1 MGNCLGKRD
10 KGGHTLGGSSTNPQ
24 NTTSAT
30 LGSSQSPT
38 QQQHDSQRDAM
49 LAAAERRR
57 QEAENRGVKQGGK
70 LSKQLAE
77 QKRQNPMQSDSNE
90 LPERMVWD

>member
-1 MGNCLGKRD
+1 MGNCFGKRN
-10 KGGHTLGGSSTNPQ
+10 KGGHTLGGNT
-24 NTTSAT
+24 TTSAAT
-30 LGSSQSPT
+30 PGSSQSPT
-38 QQQHDSQRDAM
+38 QQQQGSQRDAM

-57 QEAENRGVKQGGK
+57 QEAENRGVKQGGAGGK

-77 QKRQNPMQSDSNE
+77 QKRQNPMQADSNE